1 MQRLE
6 TVMLGPHEA
15 YRLIIADIF
24 QTGHGSVYFSPEDT
38 FSLKG
43 NLGNWKLNYIK
54 SFAKRNKSFSIS
66 LKSVR
71 MKGVEKKPT
80 KETTKTTQVWA
91 QTL

>member
-6 TVMLGPHEA
+6 TVMLGPYEA

-24 QTGHGSVYFSPEDT
+24 QTGHGSVSFAPKDT

-43 NLGNWKLNYIK
+43 NLCNWILNYIK
-54 SFAKRNKSFSIS
+54 SFAKRNKSFSVL

-71 MKGVEKKPT
+71 IKGVEKN
-80 KETTKTTQVWA
+80 Q
-91 QTL
+91 Q